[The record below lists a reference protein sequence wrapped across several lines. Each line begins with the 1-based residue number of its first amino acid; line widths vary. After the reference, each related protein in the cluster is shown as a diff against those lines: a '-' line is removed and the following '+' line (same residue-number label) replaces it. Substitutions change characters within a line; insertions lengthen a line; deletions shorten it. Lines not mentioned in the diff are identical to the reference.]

1 MDKEK
6 EVVVET
12 TEELNE
18 ADQKNDHKEKKKSEK
33 NKYKEEIEQLKE
45 ENKELKE
52 KYLRQLAELENFKKR
67 VQQERVNERKYASQN
82 LVESLL
88 PSIDQLRLV
97 VNMPTDNELLKNYL
111 IGFKMINDQ
120 IFNTLESDG
129 LKEVNALDK
138 QFDPNFHHAIEK
150 VSDKDKPNGVVVSV
164 TQTGYTYKER
174 LIRPAMV
181 KVNEWS
187 DENGNDK

>member
-150 VSDKDKPNGVVVSV
+150 VSDKDKPNGVVIQV

>member
-12 TEELNE
+12 TEELK
-18 ADQKNDHKEKKKSEK
+18 DTVDTDHKEKKKSEK

-67 VQQERVNERKYASQN
+67 VQQERIIERKYASQN
-82 LVESLL
+82 LVETLL

-120 IFNTLESDG
+120 IFTTLESDG
-129 LKEVNALDK
+129 LKEVKALNE
-138 QFDPNFHHAIEK
+138 QFDPNFHHAIDK

-187 DENGNDK
+187 DENGNN

>member
-18 ADQKNDHKEKKKSEK
+18 ADQKNDYKEKKKSEK

-138 QFDPNFHHAIEK
+138 QFDPNFHHAIDK

>member
-1 MDKEK
+1 LDKEK

-120 IFNTLESDG
+120 IFNTLELDG

-138 QFDPNFHHAIEK
+138 QFDPNFHHAIDK
-150 VSDKDKPNGVVVSV
+150 VSDKDKPNGVVIQV

>member
-120 IFNTLESDG
+120 IFNTLELDG

-138 QFDPNFHHAIEK
+138 QFDPNFHHAIDK
-150 VSDKDKPNGVVVSV
+150 VSDKDKPNGVVIQV

>member
-6 EVVVET
+6 EVVLET

-18 ADQKNDHKEKKKSEK
+18 VDQKNDHKEKKKSEK

-138 QFDPNFHHAIEK
+138 QFDPNFHHAIDK